1 MRRIWVTATPITDAV
16 KAAASAA
23 GATEIVVVS
32 DGYPRALT
40 AAGIST
46 PGYHEIP
53 TPPAPVTETN
63 RQTIQDRAATAL
75 AANATYL
82 GVASPTNAQN
92 LAQIR
97 MLTRECSSLIRL
109 ALNLLDSTDGT

>member
-16 KAAASAA
+16 TAAAGAA
-23 GATEIVVVS
+23 GATEIIVVA

-40 AAGIST
+40 AAGITT
-46 PGYHEIP
+46 PGFHQIP
-53 TPPAPVTETN
+53 APPVPVTEAN
-63 RQTIQDRAATAL
+63 RQTIMDRAATAL
-75 AANATYL
+75 AANTAYL
-82 GVASPTNAQN
+82 AVGSPSNAQN

-97 MLTRECSSLIRL
+97 MLTRECTSLIRL